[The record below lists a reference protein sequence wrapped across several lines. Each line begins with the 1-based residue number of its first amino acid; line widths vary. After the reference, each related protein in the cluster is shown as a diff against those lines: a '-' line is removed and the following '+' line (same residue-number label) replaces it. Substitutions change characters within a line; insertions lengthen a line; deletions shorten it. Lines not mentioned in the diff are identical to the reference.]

1 MGKQITG
8 DRAVQNEAIVPLQGK
23 DCTVYYEKNDTGEL
37 MITGYDV
44 LPGIS
49 LVYTD
54 AHIQK
59 YRYPAAHPFPLLEIT
74 YCCQGRFE
82 YDAGEQFFYLGKGDL
97 AIHERTENWVEI
109 NCPTRHYHGVS
120 VVIDPAAAP
129 QSLSCILEDVNVAP
143 SALATKFCRENRN
156 YIIRS
161 TPQFEHIFSELY
173 SVPEHVKKG
182 YFKVKILELL
192 ISLSCLKPDFS
203 QVEQR
208 ACSRMQVE
216 LAKQVCGFL
225 EQNMDKRLTIE
236 QLAAQFYVSPAQL
249 KKCFYSVYDESVYAY
264 IRTYKMRSAAI
275 LLRTTNQSVAEIA
288 GAFGYDNSSKF
299 AKAFRDVVGLSPAEY
314 RKKTLVPN
322 ENVVSRLDQN
332 FTRLEWKTQ

>member
-1 MGKQITG
+1 M
-8 DRAVQNEAIVPLQGK
+8 PGK
-23 DCTVYYEKNDTGEL
+23 DCTIYHEKNDTGEL

-97 AIHERTENWVEI
+97 AIHERTGNWVEV

-129 QSLSCILEDVNVAP
+129 QDLSCVLAGVNVKP
-143 SALATKFCRENRN
+143 SDLIAKFCQGNQN

-161 TPQFEHIFSELY
+161 TPRLEHIFSELY
-173 SVPEHVKKG
+173 YVPEHMKRG
-182 YFKVKILELL
+182 YFKVKVLELL
-192 ISLSCLKPDFS
+192 LFLSGLEPDFS
-203 QVEQR
+203 QAEKR
-208 ACSRMQVE
+208 AFSRTQVE

-225 EQNMDKRLTIE
+225 DQNMDKRFTIE

-275 LLRTTNQSVAEIA
+275 LLRTTDRSVAEIA

-314 RKKTLVPN
+314 RKKTLLPDRN
-322 ENVVSRLDQN
+322 MGSRLDQN
-332 FTRLEWKTQ
+332 FTLLERNLQ

>member
-1 MGKQITG
+1 MNNQIYRERTA
-8 DRAVQNEAIVPLQGK
+8 RNESAIPLQGK
-23 DCTVYYEKNDTGEL
+23 DCTVYHEKTDTGEL
-37 MITGYDV
+37 MVTGYDV

-59 YRYPAAHPFPLLEIT
+59 YRYPAVHPFPLLEIT

-97 AIHERTENWVEI
+97 AIYERTGNWVDI

-129 QSLSCILEDVNVAP
+129 RSLSYILEDVNVEP
-143 SALATKFCRENRN
+143 SALVTKFCQGQQN

-161 TPQFEHIFSELY
+161 TPRLEHIFSELY
-173 SVPEHVKKG
+173 SVPEHMKKG
-182 YFKVKILELL
+182 YFKVKVLELL
-192 ISLSCLKPDFS
+192 LFLSGLEPDFV
-203 QVEQR
+203 QAEKH
-208 ACSRMQVE
+208 AFSRTQVE
-216 LAKQVCGFL
+216 LAKKVCGFL
-225 EQNMDKRLTIE
+225 DQNMDKRLTIE
-236 QLAAQFYVSPAQL
+236 QLAAEFYVSPAQL

-264 IRTYKMRSAAI
+264 IRTYKMRSAAN
-275 LLRTTNQSVAEIA
+275 LLRTTDRSVAEIA

-314 RKKTLVPN
+314 RKKTLRPKGN
-322 ENVVSRLDQN
+322 PVSRLDQN
-332 FTRLEWKTQ
+332 FTRSEWNAH